1 MYFWSPSLRIL
12 ERLFHDSQ
20 HYIVSQR
27 LHLMFWFNLPTN
39 ASWTCTFRA
48 ATNEWGPTEWERERE
63 REEKYHPSYAGE
75 GTNEKNGSFQ
85 TFCKKTFPISFFICH
100 LGRRKQLRKY
110 LGMVGSV
117 YLLCTKPTETK
128 PYFSFIESLGRNTLG
143 LMDVFTN
150 HAPHYQHRL
159 SIWLHTSIWFR
170 KHMYPTTLS
179 FRDL

>member
-1 MYFWSPSLRIL
+1 MQVEPVHFAQRQMNEGPQN
-12 ERLFHDSQ
+12 ER
-20 HYIVSQR
+20 
-27 LHLMFWFNLPTN
+27 
-39 ASWTCTFRA
+39 
-48 ATNEWGPTEWERERE
+48 ERERE